1 MLGFRY
7 FSEREAEILYKRV
20 MIDDPSKAQSKRS
33 VSWPEL
39 RSAVCVGLLTPGVTD
54 FSLTWN

>member
-20 MIDDPSKAQSKRS
+20 MIDDPSKAHSKRS

-39 RSAVCVGLLTPGVTD
+39 RSAVRVGLPNPGVTD
-54 FSLTWN
+54 SWLT